1 MQLEGQVKMV
11 APEKERRVIG
21 DRRLIAWTGF
31 GQSFSA
37 PENAI
42 RTVIEI
48 AIFVAM
54 SGIAILVW
62 QLRED
67 SKALQT
73 AIVASNLEVAHGL
86 RFLACV
92 TKLPETQRE
101 REYYSGNGI
110 CGVVDRK

>member
-1 MQLEGQVKMV
+1 MA
-11 APEKERRVIG
+11 APEKERRAIG

-37 PENAI
+37 PEQAI
-42 RTVIEI
+42 RTLIEI
-48 AIFVAM
+48 AIFAALT
-54 SGIAILVW
+54 GIALLVW

-67 SKALQT
+67 AKALQT

-92 TKLPETQRE
+92 TKLPENMRE
-101 REYYSGNGI
+101 KEYYTANGV
-110 CGVVDRK
+110 CGRVERDGK